1 MLFKRGRESET
12 VQVRGGAAL
21 QVEGKDYYKSEGGG
35 RLKVFSCLRMPYSPF
50 FDSCI
55 HTPSRVCAP
64 SDKPFLDPTTL
75 RRTSA
80 VSSSKAASVQ
90 ARSLVGDMQS
100 RLSKEI
106 QEREAEAALYSARL
120 YESEKQMSDW

>member
-1 MLFKRGRESET
+1 MS
-12 VQVRGGAAL
+12 
-21 QVEGKDYYKSEGGG
+21 
-35 RLKVFSCLRMPYSPF
+35 
-50 FDSCI
+50 
-55 HTPSRVCAP
+55 AP
-64 SDKPFLDPTTL
+64 PQTHPFLDPTTH